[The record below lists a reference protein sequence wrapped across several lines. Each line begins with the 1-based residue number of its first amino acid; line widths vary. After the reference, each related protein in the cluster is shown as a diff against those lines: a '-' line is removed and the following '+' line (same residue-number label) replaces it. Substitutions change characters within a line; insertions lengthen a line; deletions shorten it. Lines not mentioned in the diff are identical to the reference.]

1 MIIQNFVFKNSIL
14 YSTRKKILGIN
25 QSLIIKLVILVVSEV
40 DCFKNRFIVY
50 GLNLQQL
57 GVVNK

>member
-1 MIIQNFVFKNSIL
+1 MSEFNCFHYKLNLPSDQ
-14 YSTRKKILGIN
+14 Y